1 MSANP
6 EGTPRRKPMLPGAG
20 DPSIKARKQLLF
32 EADELPE
39 SASGPGKPFA
49 LYLRETPAAPMPL
62 WVKAALG
69 VAGLIVAALLV
80 AALLRL
86 GQPRKP
92 REKSTTERERPA
104 PASFATII
112 PRIPGL
118 PDPSAR
124 SLG

>member
-1 MSANP
+1 MPANP
-6 EGTPRRKPMLPGAG
+6 EGTPRQKPMLPGAG

-32 EADELPE
+32 EPEELPALE
-39 SASGPGKPFA
+39 SGPGKPFA
-49 LYLRETPAAPMPL
+49 QYLRETPAAPMPL

-69 VAGLIVAALLV
+69 AAGLVVAALLV
-80 AALLRL
+80 AALLKL

-92 REKSTTERERPA
+92 RADATSRLDRPA
-104 PASFATII
+104 APGLAADS

-118 PDPSAR
+118 PGPPAR